1 MLGRRPQEQQELW
14 VATTDLVRGPG
25 HALYEK
31 LNELLAEAG
40 FDRWV
45 EDLCEPYYATVGRSG
60 IPPGVYF
67 RMILAGY
74 FEGISAQRAIAWRC
88 ADSLSLKSFLGF
100 GPTAETPHHSSLTN
114 CHQRLPLEVHEEV
127 FQFVL
132 GLAAEKKLLKGLR
145 VGVDAT
151 TLEANAALK
160 SLVRR
165 DTLEDYSEYLRRLA
179 AEQGVTIESDDDLRR
194 FDQQRKGKSL
204 KNDEWVSESDPE
216 ARITQMKD
224 GPTHLA
230 YKAEHTVDLD
240 TDIVVAVQIAPG
252 DTGDTT
258 TLPVSLETA
267 EMNLLLAGADHEIRE
282 VATDKG
288 YHKAELIHDQ
298 TLLGRRTY
306 IREPRR
312 RGRRKWLDKP
322 VGDQPAVSA
331 NRRRMRG
338 AHGKA
343 LHKKRSELCE
353 RSFAHVCETGGAR
366 RCWLRGLV
374 TVTKRYLFQVA
385 ARNLSVILRN
395 LFGIGTPRGLNGL
408 AGFVS
413 FLQLA
418 WSPLQT
424 ILGRQSQVQRLTL
437 QTITDP
443 SRLPVVLQLAQ

>member
-1 MLGRRPQEQQELW
+1 MLGRRPQEPQELW

-45 EDLCEPYYATVGRSG
+45 EDLCEPYYAPVGRTG
-60 IPPGVYF
+60 IPPGVSF

-74 FEGISAQRAIAWRC
+74 FEGVSAQRAIAWRC
-88 ADSLSLKSFLGF
+88 ADSLSRKSFLGF
-100 GPTAETPHHSSLTN
+100 GPTEETPHHSSLTN
-114 CHQRLPLEVHEEV
+114 CHQRLPLAVHEEV

-165 DTLEDYSEYLRRLA
+165 DPLDDYPESLRRLA
-179 AEQGVTIESDDDLRR
+179 VEQGVPIESDDDLRR

-216 ARITQMKD
+216 ARITQRKD

-240 TDIVVAVQIAPG
+240 TDLVVAVQIAPG
-252 DTGDTT
+252 DAGDTT

-267 EMNLLLAGADHEIRE
+267 DRNLLLAGAEHEIRE
-282 VATDKG
+282 VAADQG
-288 YHKAELIHDQ
+288 YHKTELIHDQ

-306 IREPRR
+306 IREPQRHDRR
-312 RGRRKWLDKP
+312 QWLDKP
-322 VGDQPAVSA
+322 VGDQSAVYA
-331 NRRRMRG
+331 NRRRMCG
-338 AHGKA
+338 DHGKA
-343 LHKKRSELCE
+343 LHKKRSALCE

-366 RCWLRGLV
+366 RCWLRGLE

-385 ARNLSVILRN
+385 ARNLSVILRK

-418 WSPLQT
+418 LSPLQNA
-424 ILGRQSQVQRLTL
+424 LGLRGHFQPLSHQPVTDHSQFRVDL
-437 QTITDP
+437 QIAP
-443 SRLPVVLQLAQ
+443 

>member
-1 MLGRRPQEQQELW
+1 MLGRRPQAQQELW

-25 HALYEK
+25 HALYEM
-31 LNELLAEAG
+31 LNALLAEAG

-45 EDLCEPYYATVGRSG
+45 EDLCEPYSAAAGRPG

-67 RMILAGY
+67 RMTLAGY

-88 ADSLSLKSFLGF
+88 ADSLSLKGFLEF
-100 GPTAETPHHSSLTN
+100 GPTEETPHHSSLTN
-114 CHQRLPLEVHEEV
+114 CHQRLPLEVHDEV
-127 FQFVL
+127 FRFVL
-132 GLAAEKKLLKGLR
+132 DLAAEQKLLKGLR

-160 SLVRR
+160 SLVRG
-165 DTLEDYSEYLRRLA
+165 DTLEDYPDYLRRLA
-179 AEQGVTIESDDDLRR
+179 EEQGVEIKSDDDLRR
-194 FDQQRKGKSL
+194 FDQQRKDKSL
-204 KNDEWVSESDPE
+204 KNDEWVSESDPA

-224 GPTHLA
+224 GTTHLA

-240 TDIVVAVQIAPG
+240 TDVIVSVQIAPG
-252 DTGDTT
+252 DAGDTT

-267 EMNLLLAGADHEIRE
+267 ETNLLVCGAEHEIRE

-288 YHKAELIHDQ
+288 YHSAELIHTQ
-298 TLLGRRTY
+298 TLLGRQMY

-312 RGRRKWLDKP
+312 RCRRKWIDKP
-322 VGDQPAVSA
+322 VGDQLAVYA

-338 AHGKA
+338 AHGTA

-374 TVTKRYLFQVA
+374 TVTKRYLIQVA
-385 ARNLSVILRN
+385 ARNLSVILRK
-395 LFGIGTPRGLNGL
+395 LFGLGTPRGLNGL
-408 AGFVS
+408 AALVS

-418 WSPLQT
+418 VSFRHTAVNRLQNFPSLRLST
-424 ILGRQSQVQRLTL
+424 FTQRL
-437 QTITDP
+437 IA
-443 SRLPVVLQLAQ
+443 RAVVKLAT

>member
-1 MLGRRPQEQQELW
+1 MLGRRPQAQQELW
-14 VATTDLVRGPG
+14 VATTDLVCGPG

-31 LNELLAEAG
+31 LNALLAEAG

-45 EDLCEPYYATVGRSG
+45 EDLCEPYYAAAGRPG

-67 RMILAGY
+67 RMILVGY

-88 ADSLSLKSFLGF
+88 ADSLSLKSFLAF
-100 GPTAETPHHSSLTN
+100 GPTEETPHHSSLTN

-127 FQFVL
+127 FRFVL
-132 GLAAEKKLLKGLR
+132 DLAAEKKLLKGLR

-165 DTLEDYSEYLRRLA
+165 DTLEDYPDYLRRLA
-179 AEQGVTIESDDDLRR
+179 AEQGVTIASDDDLRR
-194 FDQQRKGKSL
+194 FDQQRQDKSL

-216 ARITQMKD
+216 ARITPMKD

-240 TDIVVAVQIAPG
+240 TDLIVAVQIAPG
-252 DTGDTT
+252 DAGDTT
-258 TLPVSLETA
+258 TLPVSLEAA
-267 EMNLLLAGADHEIRE
+267 EMNLLLAGAEHEIRE
-282 VATDKG
+282 VAADKG

-306 IREPRR
+306 LREPQR
-312 RGRRKWLDKP
+312 RGRRKWIDKP
-322 VGDQPAVSA
+322 AGDQQAVYG

-338 AHGKA
+338 DHGKA

-385 ARNLSVILRN
+385 ARNLSVILRK
-395 LFGIGTPRGLNGL
+395 LFGLGTPRGLNGL
-408 AGFVS
+408 AGWVS

-418 WSPLQT
+418 IPAFRTVLNFRNRTQ
-424 ILGRQSQVQRLTL
+424 
-437 QTITDP
+437 P
-443 SRLPVVLQLAQ
+443 SRLPTFIDLARFRTALQLAP

>member
-1 MLGRRPQEQQELW
+1 MLGRRLQEQQELW

-45 EDLCEPYYATVGRSG
+45 EDLCEPYYGTAGRPG

-74 FEGISAQRAIAWRC
+74 FEGISAQRVIAWRC

-100 GPTAETPHHSSLTN
+100 GPTEETPHHSSLTN
-114 CHQRLPLEVHEEV
+114 CHQRLPLEVHE
-127 FQFVL
+127 
-132 GLAAEKKLLKGLR
+132 KLLKGLR

-165 DTLEDYSEYLRRLA
+165 DTLEDYPEYLRRLA
-179 AEQGVTIESDDDLRR
+179 AEQDVTLESDDDLRR
-194 FDQQRKGKSL
+194 FDQQRKVKSL

-216 ARITQMKD
+216 ARITQRKD

-240 TDIVVAVQIAPG
+240 TDLVVAVQIAPG
-252 DTGDTT
+252 DAGDTI

-267 EMNLLLAGADHEIRE
+267 EINLLLAGADHEIRE

-288 YHKAELIHDQ
+288 YHKA
-298 TLLGRRTY
+298 
-306 IREPRR
+306 
-312 RGRRKWLDKP
+312 
-322 VGDQPAVSA
+322 
-331 NRRRMRG
+331 N
-338 AHGKA
+338 
-343 LHKKRSELCE
+343 
-353 RSFAHVCETGGAR
+353 
-366 RCWLRGLV
+366 
-374 TVTKRYLFQVA
+374 
-385 ARNLSVILRN
+385 
-395 LFGIGTPRGLNGL
+395 
-408 AGFVS
+408 
-413 FLQLA
+413 
-418 WSPLQT
+418 
-424 ILGRQSQVQRLTL
+424 
-437 QTITDP
+437 
-443 SRLPVVLQLAQ
+443 